1 MSNKLAI
8 SDEKKYIFC
17 KKVLE
22 MESDA
27 RLLYIKMGEMLY
39 NIRKERLYEP
49 AWSSWDEY
57 CMEFKDFSQ
66 SSISKVISVY
76 ETFVLKF
83 DIPAEKLAAVG
94 WTKLY
99 ALIPMITSKTGA
111 LEWIRK
117 ANSLTKADIEK
128 EMVEAKTG
136 VLMSKCKHPDAF
148 LLRVCPTCGNKER
161 VYE

>member
-1 MSNKLAI
+1 MSNKLTI

-27 RLLYIKMGEMLY
+27 RMLYIKMGEMLY
-39 NIRKERLYEP
+39 NIRNERLYEP

-57 CMEFKDFSQ
+57 CMEFKDFSKG
-66 SSISKVISVY
+66 SISKVISVY
-76 ETFVLKF
+76 EVFVLKF
-83 DIPAEKLAAVG
+83 GINPEKLAEVG

-99 ALIPMITSKTGA
+99 SLIPMITSKTGA
-111 LEWIRK
+111 LEWIKK
-117 ANSLTKADIEK
+117 ANLLTRSDIDK
-128 EMVEAKTG
+128 ELVEAKTG
-136 VLMSKCKHPDAF
+136 VEMRKCKHPDAF
-148 LLRVCPTCGNKER
+148 LIRICPDCGNKER